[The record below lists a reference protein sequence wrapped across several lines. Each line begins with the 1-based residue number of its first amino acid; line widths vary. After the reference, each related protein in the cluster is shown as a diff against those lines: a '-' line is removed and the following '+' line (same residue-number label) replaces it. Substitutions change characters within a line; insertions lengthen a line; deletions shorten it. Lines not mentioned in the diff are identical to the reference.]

1 MSTEKLVLEWIPGAF
16 AICRL
21 PSHADIPQW
30 AVTSRSGPSLVNVS
44 RSDREL
50 SILVEQ
56 AGVPEEVEAERGWTA
71 MRVAGSLNMLSVG
84 ILATLTGAL
93 AAANVPV
100 FVISTYDTDVLLV
113 KSNDVGRALEALAT
127 VADVSRL

>member
-1 MSTEKLVLEWIPGAF
+1 MSTEKLALEWIPGAF

-21 PSHADIPQW
+21 PPTADIPHW
-30 AVTSRSGPSLVNVS
+30 AVVSRTGPSMVNVS

-56 AGVPEEVEAERGWTA
+56 AGVPEDVEAERGWTA
-71 MRVAGSLNMLSVG
+71 MRVAGSLDMLSVG
-84 ILATLTGAL
+84 ILARLTGAL